1 MALSTED
8 KYEIAVSQAT
18 ANEQTYISNPTKKN
32 YTWVIVIVTIAVI
45 AGSAYYFYKH

>member
-45 AGSAYYFYKH
+45 AGTAYYFYKH